1 MNGFNSR
8 INACYWKTLKR
19 LQKHPKD
26 RWKLLIFRVFTGLPP
41 RWRLHEL
48 FLMKKRIFP
57 DAAHNSYVEKECVC
71 VYSPSSR
78 GARCLLP
85 TGDCD
90 AIGGLIG
97 PRCVGGSPIGVLTR
111 HRPFDWESNS
121 RAAPPAHAAPAIPL
135 PPRLGY
141 TTDRALKTDGVY
153 AAPGNVLVSKK
164 TEN

>member
-1 MNGFNSR
+1 M
-8 INACYWKTLKR
+8 
-19 LQKHPKD
+19 
-26 RWKLLIFRVFTGLPP
+26 FTGLPP

-111 HRPFDWESNS
+111 HRPFDWNRTATRVYGDTVDSDKISERISHCSTLCRES
-121 RAAPPAHAAPAIPL
+121 AISPS
-135 PPRLGY
+135 GDSVE
-141 TTDRALKTDGVY
+141 TTTSNIIV
-153 AAPGNVLVSKK
+153 PI
-164 TEN
+164 